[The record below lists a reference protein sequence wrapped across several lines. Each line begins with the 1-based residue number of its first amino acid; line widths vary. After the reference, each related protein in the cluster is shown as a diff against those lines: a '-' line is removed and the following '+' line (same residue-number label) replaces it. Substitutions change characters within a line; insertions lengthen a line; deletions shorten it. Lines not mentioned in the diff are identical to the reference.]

1 MARGIRCDYR
11 QLRDLQRRLQRLSD
25 GDMDAFCHRT
35 ANELAAR
42 LLRKVRERTPVDTG
56 TLRRGWDVGEIRK
69 NGDTYEIEV
78 INPTEYGPYVE
89 YGHRTAN
96 HRGWVRGRFM
106 LKMSE
111 QDLEQMAP
119 ALIQQRLYLFL
130 KEALGW

>member
-25 GDMDAFCHRT
+25 GDMDAFCRRT
-35 ANELAAR
+35 ANELSAR
-42 LLRKVRERTPVDTG
+42 LLRKVRQRTPVDTG

-69 NGDTYEIEV
+69 DGDTYEIEI

-119 ALIQQRLYLFL
+119 ALIQQKLYLFL

>member
-25 GDMDAFCHRT
+25 GDMDAFCRST

-56 TLRRGWDVGEIRK
+56 TLRRGWDVGEICK
-69 NGDTYEIEV
+69 DGDTYEIEI

-119 ALIQQRLYLFL
+119 ALIQQKLYLFL